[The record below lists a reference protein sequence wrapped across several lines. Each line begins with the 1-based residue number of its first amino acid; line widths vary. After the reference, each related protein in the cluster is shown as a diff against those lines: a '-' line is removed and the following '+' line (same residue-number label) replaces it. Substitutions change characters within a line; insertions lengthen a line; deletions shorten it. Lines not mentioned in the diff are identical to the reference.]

1 MRYVST
7 SLAYWLAL
15 LIICKRA
22 SAQCVGNSG
31 FVCTKPVSGVAWN
44 NIVGP
49 GSYNIPTGYDAAHNV
64 VYSTQ
69 TSYSGGL
76 GPLASPVSMMKV
88 AGRLRMLT

>member
-1 MRYVST
+1 MRHNLT
-7 SLAYWLAL
+7 SLAYLLAL
-15 LIICKRA
+15 LIIYKRA

-31 FVCTKPVSGVAWN
+31 WVCSKPVSGVAWN

-49 GSYNIPTGYDAAHNV
+49 GSYNIPTGYDSAHNV

-76 GPLASPVSMMKV
+76 GPLASPVS
-88 AGRLRMLT
+88 RLNLTDRP